1 MKKEIGIMGLGV
13 MGCALARNF
22 GRKGISLA
30 LYNRHLSGSEV
41 KVALRA
47 IQEHPELKEA
57 KGFEEVKEFIEAL
70 ERPRKIIL
78 MVTAGEAVDHLLSS
92 LSGLLHPGDL
102 IIDGGNSDF
111 KSTEKRLTTLSN
123 LGILFLGLGVS
134 GGEEGALNGPSL
146 MAGGSREAYELAH
159 PYLSQI
165 AAVTPSNNRA
175 LAYFGS
181 GGSGHFVKMVHN
193 AIEYAEMQLIA
204 EAYLFL
210 RNALGMKTDEIG
222 AVFDAWMASGS
233 NSYLL
238 EITSEILRTKDEH
251 GFVLDRIA
259 PIASYNKTGAST
271 LIEGALSG
279 QPLSMVASA
288 LFSRFISNQKSPQ
301 AAVSSSENTCSKSIS
316 IETLHKAYTFAR
328 IVNHYQHFSMINAFA
343 HHYQWDIKLN
353 DLCEVWSAGCIIRS
367 SLLNG
372 LAQVRATET
381 PMFFNSE
388 IQSEL
393 STSKE
398 ELKAVLNVAYQSDIA
413 LPGLS
418 NALNYYL
425 QLTADEPSAALVQ
438 AQRDYFGAHGVYF
451 KEKAN
456 RLVHYPWNA

>member
-1 MKKEIGIMGLGV
+1 MKKEIGIIGLGV

-22 GRKGISLA
+22 GRNGISLA
-30 LYNRHLSGSEV
+30 LYNRHLSGSEE

-57 KGFEEVKEFIEAL
+57 SGFEDVKKFVEAL

-78 MVTAGEAVDHLLSS
+78 MVTAGEAVDHLLSM
-92 LSGLLHPGDL
+92 LFDLLHPGDL

-111 KSTEKRLTTLSN
+111 KSTEKRLNTLSES
-123 LGILFLGLGVS
+123 GVLFLGLGVS

-165 AAVTPSNNRA
+165 AAITPSNIRA

-204 EAYLFL
+204 EVYLFL

-222 AVFDAWMASGS
+222 AVFDAWKTSDS
-233 NSYLL
+233 KSYLL
-238 EITSEILRTKDEH
+238 EITSEILQTKDEN
-251 GFVLDRIA
+251 GLVLDRIA

-271 LIEGALSG
+271 LIEGTLSG

-288 LFSRFISNQKSPQ
+288 LFARFISNQKSPQ
-301 AAVSSSENTCSKSIS
+301 AEDSSLQRTCSKSVS
-316 IETLHKAYTFAR
+316 IEMLHKAYAFAR
-328 IVNHYQHFSMINAFA
+328 IVNHYQHFSMINASA
-343 HHYQWDIKLN
+343 YHYKWNIKPK

-367 SLLNG
+367 SLLER
-372 LAQVRATET
+372 LAQVKTDQT
-381 PMFFNSE
+381 PLFFNSE
-388 IQSEL
+388 IQMEL

-398 ELKAVLNVAYQSDIA
+398 ELKALLHAAYQSDIA
-413 LPGLS
+413 LPGFS

-425 QLTADEPSAALVQ
+425 QLTADDPSTALVQ

-451 KEKAN
+451 KEEAN
-456 RLVHYPWNA
+456 RLFHYPWKA

>member
-22 GRKGISLA
+22 GRKGVALA
-30 LYNRHLSGSEV
+30 LYNRHLSGSEE

-57 KGFEEVKEFIEAL
+57 KGFEDVKEFVEAL

-78 MVTAGEAVDHLLSS
+78 MVTAGEAVDYLLSV

-111 KSTEKRLTTLSN
+111 KSTEKRLTTLTDS
-123 LGILFLGLGVS
+123 GVLFLGLGVS
-134 GGEEGALNGPSL
+134 GGEVGALNGPSL

-159 PYLSQI
+159 QYLSRI
-165 AAVTPSNNRA
+165 AAVTPSNNKA

-204 EAYLFL
+204 EVYLFL
-210 RNALGMKTDEIG
+210 RNALGMKTDEVG

-238 EITSEILRTKDEH
+238 EISSEILQTKDEQ

-259 PIASYNKTGAST
+259 PRASYNKTGAST

-279 QPLSMVASA
+279 HPLSMVASA
-288 LFSRFISNQKSPQ
+288 LFARFISNQKSPQ
-301 AAVSSSENTCSKSIS
+301 AAVSSLENTGSKSIS
-316 IETLHKAYTFAR
+316 IETLHKAYAFAR
-328 IVNHYQHFSMINAFA
+328 MVNHYQHFSMINASTY
-343 HHYQWDIKLN
+343 HYHWDIKLS

-367 SLLNG
+367 SFLER
-372 LAQVRATET
+372 LAKAKTTET

-388 IQSEL
+388 IQREL
-393 STSKE
+393 SASKE
-398 ELKAVLNVAYQSDIA
+398 DIKAVLNAAYQSDIA

-425 QLTADEPSAALVQ
+425 QLTTDDPSAALVQ

-451 KEKAN
+451 KQKAN

>member
-1 MKKEIGIMGLGV
+1 MKKEIGIIGLGV

-22 GRKGISLA
+22 GRNGISLA
-30 LYNRHLSGSEV
+30 LYNRHLSGSEE

-47 IQEHPELKEA
+47 IQEHTELKEA
-57 KGFEEVKEFIEAL
+57 QGFEEVKEFIEAL

-92 LSGLLHPGDL
+92 LSSLLHPGDL

-111 KSTEKRLTTLSN
+111 KSTEKRLNTLSDSE
-123 LGILFLGLGVS
+123 ILFLGLGVS

-146 MAGGSREAYELAH
+146 MAGGSREAYELAQ
-159 PYLSQI
+159 PYLSRI
-165 AAVTPSNNRA
+165 AAITPSTNKA

-210 RNALGMKTDEIG
+210 RNVLGMKTDEIG
-222 AVFDAWMASGS
+222 AVFDAWKASHS
-233 NSYLL
+233 KSYLL
-238 EITSEILRTKDEH
+238 EITSEILQTKDEH
-251 GFVLDRIA
+251 GFVLDRTA
-259 PIASYNKTGAST
+259 PIASYNQTGASA

-288 LFSRFISNQKSPQ
+288 LFTRFISNQKPPQ
-301 AAVSSSENTCSKSIS
+301 AEVSSLKRTHSKTIS
-316 IETLHKAYTFAR
+316 IETLHKAYAFAR
-328 IVNHYQHFSMINAFA
+328 IVNHYQHFSMINASA
-343 HHYQWDIKLN
+343 YHYRWDIKPN

-367 SLLNG
+367 SLLER
-372 LAQVRATET
+372 LAQAKTAET
-381 PMFFNSE
+381 PLFFNSE

-398 ELKAVLNVAYQSDIA
+398 ELKAVLNAAYQSDIA

-418 NALNYYL
+418 NALNYFL
-425 QLTADEPSAALVQ
+425 QLTADDPSAALVQ

-451 KEKAN
+451 KEEAN
-456 RLVHYPWNA
+456 RLVHYPWKA